1 MHIYIYIYIYIKKRR
16 HICISLILFINCHH
30 CFLDGWIKTDVG
42 QYKIFNLDY
51 HGICSEI
58 DGCTWDESKRVCEQ
72 EGGYLTKITSQEEND
87 KIKGL
92 LKSVF
97 PLSNCSTKIHF
108 HLGLNDIEDE
118 GVYRWTS
125 DDSTMS
131 YDNFYRGNV

>member
-1 MHIYIYIYIYIKKRR
+1 MLVLVIV
-16 HICISLILFINCHH
+16 CISLILFINFYH
-30 CFLDGWIKTDVG
+30 CILDGWIKTDVG
-42 QYKIFNLDY
+42 QYKIFNVDY
-51 HGICSEI
+51 HGICSET